1 MRPIDIGPAELET
14 VRRILREHA
23 PELEVRAFG
32 SRVSWTARATS
43 DLDLALMTDEPLS
56 IARVADLKAAFTKS
70 DLPFRVDV
78 IDWAST
84 SESFR
89 KVTERDYVVLVEKE
103 ERRGVDE
110 WKSTTLDDL
119 IEIKHGFAF
128 KGHSIHEKPCGDV
141 LLTPGNFAIGGGF
154 KNDKFKYY
162 DGSSSRRIYP

>member
-56 IARVADLKAAFTKS
+56 IARVAELKAAFTKS

-89 KVTERDYVVLVEKE
+89 KVTERDYVVLVEK
-103 ERRGVDE
+103 GKE
-110 WKSTTLDDL
+110 WW
-119 IEIKHGFAF
+119 
-128 KGHSIHEKPCGDV
+128 
-141 LLTPGNFAIGGGF
+141 GG
-154 KNDKFKYY
+154 
-162 DGSSSRRIYP
+162 